1 MTRVRPPLP
10 FTAVS
15 TVRGRPKEVAEL
27 ADELDADLR
36 AAGWSPVE
44 EQRSRPPLRLSR
56 FAADEQ
62 SLVVSV
68 APPSPDRLTR
78 PSEYQLCASGL
89 VRDHARLHELV
100 AAVPFTPLELELY
113 AHDMP
118 LTASTPRRAARWM
131 PSVDLGERPLAG
143 HAAVFTIH
151 HQTDFVLLLEKALE
165 LGLDG
170 SLVTVID
177 KQYRYRY
184 SRRVDAHIRRR
195 LGIPVYRY
203 AEIERGLSDHIRR
216 VEAARAA
223 TGSRGWPST
232 IVVDDGGYVLPRLL
246 TGFEPYLSF
255 FKGVVEQTT
264 SGIWALRPFR
274 DDVKVP
280 IFSVA
285 ESELKATVEAR
296 GVAQA
301 ALTSL
306 RRLMPHEKFEG
317 RRAVVVGYGIVGQ
330 AVSELLRRQN
340 VDVHVSDTSTSML
353 VTARERGYQI
363 GDSLPELLD
372 RVQPRY
378 VFACATPRAVDGESL
393 ERLRGDCALISLTSR
408 DAAFDKAALER
419 IARRRPYGTVG
430 TAYVRDDPACTIL
443 LVADGFPVN
452 FHFAESMPNQ
462 QSDLVMA
469 SLLVGAMTLARAAPE
484 WPVGNDPAR
493 ANAVLNAGE
502 LLNDFLH
509 LQPGLAFESGDP

>member
-203 AEIERGLSDHIRR
+203 AERG
-216 VEAARAA
+216 
-223 TGSRGWPST
+223 RG
-232 IVVDDGGYVLPRLL
+232 
-246 TGFEPYLSF
+246 
-255 FKGVVEQTT
+255 
-264 SGIWALRPFR
+264 
-274 DDVKVP
+274 
-280 IFSVA
+280 
-285 ESELKATVEAR
+285 
-296 GVAQA
+296 
-301 ALTSL
+301 
-306 RRLMPHEKFEG
+306 
-317 RRAVVVGYGIVGQ
+317 
-330 AVSELLRRQN
+330 
-340 VDVHVSDTSTSML
+340 
-353 VTARERGYQI
+353 
-363 GDSLPELLD
+363 
-372 RVQPRY
+372 
-378 VFACATPRAVDGESL
+378 
-393 ERLRGDCALISLTSR
+393 
-408 DAAFDKAALER
+408 
-419 IARRRPYGTVG
+419 
-430 TAYVRDDPACTIL
+430 
-443 LVADGFPVN
+443 
-452 FHFAESMPNQ
+452 
-462 QSDLVMA
+462 
-469 SLLVGAMTLARAAPE
+469 
-484 WPVGNDPAR
+484 
-493 ANAVLNAGE
+493 
-502 LLNDFLH
+502 
-509 LQPGLAFESGDP
+509 